1 MYTDSKG
8 KSLTE
13 YPRPS
18 VAVDTAVLTIDDMLG
33 LVVLQVRRQNGTGWA
48 LPGTFLH
55 EGEVLADAVD
65 RSLRVKANVEGLH
78 PQQLHVFDA
87 PGRDDRG
94 WVLSVA
100 HVDVVPL
107 DRLGGRYPDAT
118 RLVPVAAPGRLI
130 YDHADIIRLAVS
142 HVRRR
147 YATTPDPDV
156 LLGEEFTIRE
166 LHRLHEHVAGREIQR
181 DWFRRTMEPQ
191 LVATGVMVTRGRG
204 RPAEVFRR
212 PSHPRSQS
220 RRPSRSRGGRTEQGG
235 SHDDHH

>member
-18 VAVDTAVLTIDDMLG
+18 VAVDTAVLTVDDARG

-78 PQQLHVFDA
+78 PNQLHVFDA
-87 PGRDDRG
+87 LGRDNRG

-107 DRLGGRYPDAT
+107 HRLEACLPDAT
-118 RLVPVAAPGRLI
+118 RLVPVTQPGRLI
-130 YDHADIIRLAVS
+130 YDHPDIIKLAVS
-142 HVRRR
+142 YIRSR
-147 YATTPDPDV
+147 YANTPDPDR
-156 LLGEEFTIRE
+156 LLGKEFTIRD
-166 LHRLHEHVAGREIQR
+166 LHRLHQHVAGREIQR

-191 LVATGVMVTRGRG
+191 LVATGVMTARGRG
-204 RPAEVFRR
+204 RPAELFRHAR
-212 PSHPRSQS
+212 
-220 RRPSRSRGGRTEQGG
+220 
-235 SHDDHH
+235 SHDMS

>member
-18 VAVDTAVLTIDDMLG
+18 VAVDTAVLTVDDDQG

-65 RSLRVKANVEGLH
+65 RSLRLKANVEGLH
-78 PQQLHVFDA
+78 PKQLHVFDA
-87 PGRDDRG
+87 LGRDDRG

-107 DRLGGRYPDAT
+107 ERLEARLPEAT
-118 RLVPVAAPGRLI
+118 RLVPVTQPGRLI
-130 YDHADIIRLAVS
+130 YDHPDIIELAVS
-142 HVRRR
+142 HVRSR
-147 YATTPDPDV
+147 YAVTPDPDR
-156 LLGEEFTIRE
+156 LLGAEFTIRD
-166 LHRLHEHVAGREIQR
+166 LHRVHQHIAGREIQR

-191 LVATGVMVTRGRG
+191 LVATGVMTARGRG
-204 RPAEVFRR
+204 RPAELFR
-212 PSHPRSQS
+212 HAH
-220 RRPSRSRGGRTEQGG
+220 
-235 SHDDHH
+235 SHDKS

>member
-1 MYTDSKG
+1 MYTDSHG

-18 VAVDTAVLTIDDMLG
+18 VAVDTAVLTVDDAEG
-33 LVVLQVRRQNGTGWA
+33 LMVLEVRRQNGTGWS

-55 EGEVLADAVD
+55 EGEVLAEAVD

-87 PGRDDRG
+87 LGRDDRG

-107 DRLGGRYPDAT
+107 ERLEARLPDAT
-118 RLVPVAAPGRLI
+118 RLVPVTAPGRLI
-130 YDHADIIRLAVS
+130 YDHAEIIERAVS
-142 HVRRR
+142 HVRSR
-147 YATTPDPDV
+147 YAATPDPDL
-156 LLGEEFTIRE
+156 LLGTEFTIRD
-166 LHRLHEHVAGREIQR
+166 LHRLHEHIAGREIQR

-191 LVATGVMVTRGRG
+191 LVATGVMVARGRG
-204 RPAEVFRR
+204 RPAEIFRR
-212 PSHPRSQS
+212 PSRTRNRSG
-220 RRPSRSRGGRTEQGG
+220 RPSGHTRT
-235 SHDDHH
+235 